1 MMKRILAALCA
12 AALLALTGCA
22 PAPASSSPAGK
33 EKLTV
38 YATLFPQYDFARE
51 IAGDRAEVILLL
63 PPGVESHSFEPTPA
77 DIAGISKSD
86 LLLYTGDAMEPW
98 AAKLIAGDL
107 PDTVRAVDLS
117 QGVALLAEEHE
128 EEGHAHPFDPH
139 IWTSPVNAMIM
150 ARTVVSALC
159 EADPEGAEAY
169 RANGERYLAEL
180 ESLDDE
186 IRTIVSQAKRRELV
200 FGGRFAFHYF
210 TAEYGLTAYS
220 AYDSCSEETEPS
232 AKAVSEVIGRVRED
246 HLPVVYYEELT
257 EPKVARSIAQETGA
271 KLLLLHSCHNLSK
284 DELAAGESYL
294 SLMKQNAQNL
304 RAGLN

>member
-1 MMKRILAALCA
+1 MKRILAALCA

-304 RAGLN
+304 REGLN